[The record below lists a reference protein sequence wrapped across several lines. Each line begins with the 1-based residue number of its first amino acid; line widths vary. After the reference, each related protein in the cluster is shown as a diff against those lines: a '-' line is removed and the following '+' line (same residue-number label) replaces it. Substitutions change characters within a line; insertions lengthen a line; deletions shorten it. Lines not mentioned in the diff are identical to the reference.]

1 MYFECIN
8 CNTCVDADITMSVC
22 ADCSYPLTISHKGNL
37 ASQSASPTVTL
48 GEGGTKVIHLSK
60 VAKLVGIS
68 KIYAKL
74 ENCNPTGSFKDRG
87 SAALISAIK
96 SAGIKSIVEDSSG
109 NAGASVAAY
118 SAATGI
124 EAHIFVPENA
134 PKAKIDQI
142 LVYGATVHK
151 IPGPRDNAEKQAK
164 QFVVEKQLFYA
175 SHNISPHFLDGTK
188 SFGREVVG
196 GFGAEMPDHIIIP
209 VGNGSLLISTHLV
222 LKELRL
228 SGHIEKL
235 PKLYAIQS
243 DAIKPIVRELNGI
256 EWRFNPNKT
265 TSADGI
271 ASTNPPRIKQIIQ
284 AIKESKGDSISVT
297 EDSIKRYRKI
307 LAQSEG
313 IFMEPTSAVAFAGL
327 ETLVKNET
335 IDARESVLIPITGSG
350 LKSTTPI

>member
-164 QFVVEKQLFYA
+164 QFVIEKQLFYA
-175 SHNISPHFLDGTK
+175 SHNISPYFLDGTK

-196 GFGAEMPDHIIIP
+196 EFGVEIPDHIIIP
-209 VGNGSLLISTHLV
+209 VGNGSLLISTYLV
-222 LKELRL
+222 LKELWL
-228 SGHIEKL
+228 
-235 PKLYAIQS
+235 
-243 DAIKPIVRELNGI
+243 
-256 EWRFNPNKT
+256 
-265 TSADGI
+265 
-271 ASTNPPRIKQIIQ
+271 
-284 AIKESKGDSISVT
+284 
-297 EDSIKRYRKI
+297 
-307 LAQSEG
+307 
-313 IFMEPTSAVAFAGL
+313 
-327 ETLVKNET
+327 
-335 IDARESVLIPITGSG
+335 
-350 LKSTTPI
+350 